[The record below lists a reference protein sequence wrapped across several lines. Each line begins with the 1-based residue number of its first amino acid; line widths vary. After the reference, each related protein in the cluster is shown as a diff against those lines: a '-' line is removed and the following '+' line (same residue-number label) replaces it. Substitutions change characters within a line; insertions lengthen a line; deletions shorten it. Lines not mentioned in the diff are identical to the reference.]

1 MPENK
6 KTDLR
11 KIRTKKMI
19 IDAFLELVEEKGMET
34 VTIQEIADKAMIN
47 RATFYAHFTDKQ
59 DLYDSI
65 LEFASNAFT
74 SVIQEDQLIHGRTIK
89 LKHIENLLTNIYIT
103 VKKNQKFFITLTD
116 GYANEFLRQKLADL
130 LYVKYHDIFDSLRIT
145 ENNLEV
151 PLDFIIEYMTAIFMG
166 TLHWWLTADSQM
178 TPDALARLVIKL
190 VANGH
195 LTVMGI
201 EVEKN

>member
-103 VKKNQKFFITLTD
+103 VKKNQRFFITLTD